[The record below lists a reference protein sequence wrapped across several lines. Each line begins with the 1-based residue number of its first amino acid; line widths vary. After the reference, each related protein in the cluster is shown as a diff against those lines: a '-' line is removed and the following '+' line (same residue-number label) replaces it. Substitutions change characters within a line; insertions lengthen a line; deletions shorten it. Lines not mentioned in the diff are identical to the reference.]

1 MEAVSGGSAAPSDD
15 HVPVEASG
23 EKDEILEL
31 EQPIEQSVSSLEPEL
46 KAENP
51 SFAELTIDAQ
61 GKFRKNNSIFD
72 KKLLRLFSVS

>member
-51 SFAELTIDAQ
+51 SFADLTIDAQ
-61 GKFRKNNSIFD
+61 GKFRKNVKNLIPSHS
-72 KKLLRLFSVS
+72 L